1 VDEAQVAPVV
11 ALRVLRADL
20 AAQRS
25 DRAGRARGVLVMS
38 DRTTKHCDGCGGAI
52 GERVPYASVAVH
64 RTHYPSSLDACSR
77 ECLVEI
83 ASTLA
88 IMKQAVRS

>member
-1 VDEAQVAPVV
+1 
-11 ALRVLRADL
+11 
-20 AAQRS
+20 
-25 DRAGRARGVLVMS
+25 MS
-38 DRTTKHCDGCGGAI
+38 DRTTKHCDAASCGGAI

-83 ASTLA
+83 AATLA